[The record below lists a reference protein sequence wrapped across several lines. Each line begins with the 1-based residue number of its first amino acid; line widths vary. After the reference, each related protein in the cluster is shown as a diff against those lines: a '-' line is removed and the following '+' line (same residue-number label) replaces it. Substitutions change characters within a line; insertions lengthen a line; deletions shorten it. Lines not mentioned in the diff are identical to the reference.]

1 MTSAHDNVKVR
12 LRYRED
18 EEQQGP
24 CGETMWAE
32 PVDARDTG
40 GTYRL
45 ANNAFFAPLVVG
57 DLVEARLDATGF
69 LQVVDVVEPADSIL
83 TLVAFDPSQA
93 GGVCAIADGWRQQ
106 GAQWSEGSGA
116 FLCTSWPGLSTCD
129 VLTVVTP
136 AVVAG
141 HVELL
146 ELLTTPEREDWA
158 GHVLDLRLDLP
169 TSHRAP
175 RRLRSVREERP
186 RG

>member
-18 EEQQGP
+18 EEQGP

-69 LQVVDVVEPADSIL
+69 LQVVAVVEPADSIL
-83 TLVAFDPSQA
+83 TLVA
-93 GGVCAIADGWRQQ
+93 
-106 GAQWSEGSGA
+106 
-116 FLCTSWPGLSTCD
+116 ST
-129 VLTVVTP
+129 
-136 AVVAG
+136 
-141 HVELL
+141 
-146 ELLTTPEREDWA
+146 
-158 GHVLDLRLDLP
+158 
-169 TSHRAP
+169 
-175 RRLRSVREERP
+175 RP
-186 RG
+186 RQTGCAPSLTGGDSRARSGRRAQVRSCAPAGRDCPRVTS